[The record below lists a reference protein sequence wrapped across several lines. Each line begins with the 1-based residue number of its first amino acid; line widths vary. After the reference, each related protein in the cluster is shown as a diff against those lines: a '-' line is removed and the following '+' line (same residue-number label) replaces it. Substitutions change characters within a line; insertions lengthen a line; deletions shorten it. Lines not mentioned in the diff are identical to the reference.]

1 MISTA
6 AAASLSSHNGEK
18 YVKWDINTFPHIPRF
33 YIQMAYMAS
42 SMKSITLARETKHRK
57 DDACGTAVIW
67 RLWFN
72 QIRAPDCETN
82 PKLHIIYLDM
92 RVQGRLLMA

>member
-1 MISTA
+1 
-6 AAASLSSHNGEK
+6 
-18 YVKWDINTFPHIPRF
+18 
-33 YIQMAYMAS
+33 MAS
-42 SMKSITLARETKHRK
+42 SMKSITLAGKRRHLK
-57 DDACGTAVIW
+57 DDAYGTAVIW

-92 RVQGRLLMA
+92 RVQRRLFVA

>member
-1 MISTA
+1 
-6 AAASLSSHNGEK
+6 
-18 YVKWDINTFPHIPRF
+18 
-33 YIQMAYMAS
+33 MAS
-42 SMKSITLARETKHRK
+42 SMKSITLARKTKHLK
-57 DDACGTAVIW
+57 DDAYGTAVIW

-92 RVQGRLLMA
+92 RVQRRVFMA